1 MFDRIIVN
9 KGWRVMAD
17 FVRLQEKEEKD
28 HRIKTYISKMNEG
41 GHAPS
46 RTNFADAATG
56 AFGGLICIFVLLCL
70 TNYTG
75 APWLMAS
82 LGGSCVLVFV
92 VWNAPLSQPR
102 NIIGG
107 HFISAVIGLSMYSL
121 LGSGIV
127 SISLGVGLTI
137 FCMAFSGVIHPPAGA
152 NPIIIILGGYGWSY
166 LVMPVLIGAL
176 IIVLFGLL
184 INNLRETRKYPM
196 FW

>member
-1 MFDRIIVN
+1 
-9 KGWRVMAD
+9 MAD
-17 FVRLQEKEEKD
+17 FIRLQDEEEKSKP
-28 HRIKTYISKMNEG
+28 IKAYIFKMKGG

-46 RTNFADAATG
+46 RTNFADAITG
-56 AFGGLICIFVLLCL
+56 AIGGLICISVLLWL

-107 HFISAVIGLSMYSL
+107 HVISAFIGLTMYSL
-121 LGSGIV
+121 LGTSIV
-127 SISLGVGLTI
+127 SISIGVGLTI
-137 FCMAFSGVIHPPAGA
+137 FFMAFLGIIHPPAGA

-176 IIVLFGLL
+176 IIVFFGLV
-184 INNLRETRKYPM
+184 INNLRETRKYPL

>member
-1 MFDRIIVN
+1 
-9 KGWRVMAD
+9 MAG
-17 FVRLQEKEEKD
+17 FVSLQEKREKTNP
-28 HRIKTYISKMNEG
+28 IKSYIAKMKGG
-41 GHAPS
+41 GHSPS
-46 RTNFADAATG
+46 RTNFADAITG
-56 AFGGLICIFVLLCL
+56 AIGGLICIFVLLCL

-75 APWLMAS
+75 TPWLMAS

-107 HFISAVIGLSMYSL
+107 HLISAFIGLIMYSL
-121 LGSGIV
+121 LGTNIV
-127 SISLGVGLTI
+127 SISIGVGLTI
-137 FCMAFSGVIHPPAGA
+137 FLMAFLGIIHPPAGA

-176 IIVLFGLL
+176 IIVFFGLV
-184 INNLRETRKYPM
+184 INNLRETRKYPL

>member
-1 MFDRIIVN
+1 MREI
-9 KGWRVMAD
+9 AH
-17 FVRLQEKEEKD
+17 LQEKVEK
-28 HRIKTYISKMNEG
+28 KKSLGTYIAKMRG
-41 GHAPS
+41 GERVPA
-46 RTNFADAATG
+46 RTNIADAATG
-56 AFGGLICIFVLLCL
+56 AFGGLVCMLLLLSL

-107 HFISAVIGLSMYSL
+107 HFISAVIGLAIYSL
-121 LGSGIV
+121 LGTSTL
-127 SISLGVGLTI
+127 SISLGVALTI
-137 FCMAFSGVIHPPAGA
+137 FCMAFTGVIHPPAGA

-166 LVMPVLIGAL
+166 LVMPVLIGAVL
-176 IIVLFGLL
+176 IVAMGLL
-184 INNLRETRKYPM
+184 INNLRGTRKYPM

>member
-1 MFDRIIVN
+1 
-9 KGWRVMAD
+9 MAD
-17 FVRLQEKEEKD
+17 FVRLEGKREKTSP
-28 HRIKTYISKMNEG
+28 IKTYISKMKG
-41 GHAPS
+41 GGPAPS
-46 RTNFADAATG
+46 RTNFADAITG
-56 AFGGLICIFVLLCL
+56 AIGGLICISVLLWL

-107 HFISAVIGLSMYSL
+107 HVISAFVGLIMYSL
-121 LGSGIV
+121 LGTSIV
-127 SISLGVGLTI
+127 SISIGVGLTI
-137 FCMAFSGVIHPPAGA
+137 FFMALLGIIHPPAGA

-176 IIVLFGLL
+176 IIVFFGLM
-184 INNLRETRKYPM
+184 INNLRETRKYPL

>member
-1 MFDRIIVN
+1 
-9 KGWRVMAD
+9 MAD
-17 FVRLQEKEEKD
+17 FIRLRDDEGKSKP
-28 HRIKTYISKMNEG
+28 IKTYIFKMKG
-41 GHAPS
+41 GEHAPS
-46 RTNFADAATG
+46 RTNFADAITG
-56 AFGGLICIFVLLCL
+56 AIGGLICISVLLWL

-107 HFISAVIGLSMYSL
+107 HLISAFIGLTVYSL
-121 LGSGIV
+121 LGTGIV

-137 FCMAFSGVIHPPAGA
+137 FFMAFLGIIHPPAGA

-166 LVMPVLIGAL
+166 LVTPVLIGAL
-176 IIVLFGLL
+176 IIVFFGLM
-184 INNLRETRKYPM
+184 INNLRETRKYPL

>member
-1 MFDRIIVN
+1 MTEFLRVGN
-9 KGWRVMAD
+9 K
-17 FVRLQEKEEKD
+17 
-28 HRIKTYISKMNEG
+28 IKKKNMVKPFILKMKGG

-46 RTNFADAATG
+46 RTNFADAFTG
-56 AFGGLICIFVLLCL
+56 AIGGLICIFALLWL
-70 TNYTG
+70 TNYTD

-107 HFISAVIGLSMYSL
+107 HVVSAFIGLALYTT
-121 LGSGIV
+121 LGSSML

-137 FCMAFSGVIHPPAGA
+137 FFMAFLGIIHPPAGA
-152 NPIIIILGGYGWSY
+152 NPIIIILGGYSWNY
-166 LVMPVLIGAL
+166 LIMPVLIGAV
-176 IIVLFGLL
+176 IIVFFGLL
-184 INNLRETRKYPM
+184 INNLRETRKYPQ

>member
-1 MFDRIIVN
+1 MSI
-9 KGWRVMAD
+9 
-17 FVRLQEKEEKD
+17 EEKSWCLMTEIIGVENKIEKKNS
-28 HRIKTYISKMNEG
+28 IKPFILKMRGG

-46 RTNFADAATG
+46 RTNFADAFTG
-56 AFGGLICIFVLLCL
+56 AMGGLICIFVLLWL
-70 TNYTG
+70 TNITNS
-75 APWLMAS
+75 PWLMAS

-107 HFISAVIGLSMYSL
+107 HFISAFIGLAMYSL
-121 LGSGIV
+121 LGSNIL

-137 FCMAFSGVIHPPAGA
+137 FFMAFLGVIHPPAGA

-166 LVMPVLIGAL
+166 LLTPVLIGAV

-184 INNLRETRKYPM
+184 INNLREKRKYPL

>member
-1 MFDRIIVN
+1 M
-9 KGWRVMAD
+9 KG
-17 FVRLQEKEEKD
+17 
-28 HRIKTYISKMNEG
+28 G

-46 RTNFADAATG
+46 RTNFADAFTG
-56 AFGGLICIFVLLCL
+56 AIGGLICIFVLLLL
-70 TNYTG
+70 TNYTN

-107 HFISAVIGLSMYSL
+107 HLVSAFIGLVLYST
-121 LGSGIV
+121 LGSSML

-137 FCMAFSGVIHPPAGA
+137 FFMALLGIIHPPAGA
-152 NPIIIILGGYGWSY
+152 NPIIIILGGYSWSY
-166 LVMPVLIGAL
+166 LIMPVLIGAV
-176 IIVLFGLL
+176 IIVFFGLL
-184 INNLRETRKYPM
+184 INNLRETRNYPQ

>member
-1 MFDRIIVN
+1 
-9 KGWRVMAD
+9 MAD
-17 FVRLQEKEEKD
+17 FVRLQDKREKTNP
-28 HRIKTYISKMNEG
+28 IKTYIFKMKGG

-46 RTNFADAATG
+46 RTNFADAITG
-56 AFGGLICIFVLLCL
+56 AIGGLICIFVLLWL

-107 HFISAVIGLSMYSL
+107 HLISAFIGLIMYSL
-121 LGSGIV
+121 LGTSIV

-137 FCMAFSGVIHPPAGA
+137 FLMSLLGIIHPPAGA
-152 NPIIIILGGYGWSY
+152 NPIIIILGGYGWNY

-176 IIVLFGLL
+176 IIVFFGLV
-184 INNLRETRKYPM
+184 INNLRETRKYPL

>member
-1 MFDRIIVN
+1 
-9 KGWRVMAD
+9 MAD
-17 FVRLQEKEEKD
+17 FVRLQEKREKTNS
-28 HRIKTYISKMNEG
+28 IKAYNNKMKGG

-46 RTNFADAATG
+46 RTNFADAITG
-56 AFGGLICIFVLLCL
+56 AVGGLICIFVLLWL

-75 APWLMAS
+75 TPWLMAS

-107 HFISAVIGLSMYSL
+107 HFISAFIGLSIYSL
-121 LGSGIV
+121 LGTSII
-127 SISLGVGLTI
+127 SISIGVGLTI
-137 FCMAFSGVIHPPAGA
+137 FIMAITGIIHPPAGA

-176 IIVLFGLL
+176 IIVFFGIV
-184 INNLRETRKYPM
+184 INNLRETRQYPS

>member
-1 MFDRIIVN
+1 MR
-9 KGWRVMAD
+9 D
-17 FVRLQEKEEKD
+17 FVHLQEQEEK
-28 HRIKTYISKMNEG
+28 HQRIKKYIAKMSGG

-56 AFGGLICIFVLLCL
+56 AIGGLICIFILLCL

-107 HFISAVIGLSMYSL
+107 HLISAVIGLSMYSL
-121 LGSGIV
+121 LGSSMV
-127 SISLGVGLTI
+127 SISIGVALTI
-137 FCMAFSGVIHPPAGA
+137 FCMSFAGVIHPPAGA

-166 LVMPVLIGAL
+166 LITPVLMGAVL
-176 IIVLFGLL
+176 IVVFGLL
-184 INNLRETRKYPM
+184 INNLRETRKYPI

>member
-1 MFDRIIVN
+1 
-9 KGWRVMAD
+9 MAD
-17 FVRLQEKEEKD
+17 FVRLQEKEEKTTTP
-28 HRIKTYISKMNEG
+28 IKSYILKMKGG

-46 RTNFADAATG
+46 RTNIADAITG
-56 AFGGLICIFVLLCL
+56 AVGGLICIFVLLWL

-107 HFISAVIGLSMYSL
+107 HVISAFIGLTMYSL
-121 LGSGIV
+121 LGTSMI

-137 FCMAFSGVIHPPAGA
+137 FLMALSGSIHPPAGA

-176 IIVLFGLL
+176 IIVFFGLV
-184 INNLRETRKYPM
+184 INNLRETRKYPL

>member
-1 MFDRIIVN
+1 
-9 KGWRVMAD
+9 MAD
-17 FVRLQEKEEKD
+17 SLSVENKLEKKNSMKPF
-28 HRIKTYISKMNEG
+28 ILKMKGG

-46 RTNFADAATG
+46 RTNFADAFTG
-56 AFGGLICIFVLLCL
+56 AIGGLICIFVLLWL
-70 TNYTG
+70 TSFTD

-107 HFISAVIGLSMYSL
+107 HLISAFIGLAMYAL
-121 LGSGIV
+121 LGSSML

-137 FCMAFSGVIHPPAGA
+137 FFMAFLGIIHPPAGA

-166 LVMPVLIGAL
+166 LVTPVLIGAV
-176 IIVLFGLL
+176 IIVIFGLL
-184 INNLRETRKYPM
+184 INNLREKRKYPL

>member
-1 MFDRIIVN
+1 MREV
-9 KGWRVMAD
+9 AH
-17 FVRLQEKEEKD
+17 LQEKVEK
-28 HRIKTYISKMNEG
+28 KNLLGTYIAKMRG
-41 GHAPS
+41 GERAPT

-56 AFGGLICIFVLLCL
+56 AFGGLVCMILLLYL
-70 TNYTG
+70 TNHTG

-107 HFISAVIGLSMYSL
+107 HFVSAVIGLSMYSL
-121 LGSGIV
+121 LGTSTL
-127 SISLGVGLTI
+127 SISLGVALTI
-137 FCMAFSGVIHPPAGA
+137 FCMAFTGVIHPPAGA

-166 LVMPVLIGAL
+166 LVTPVLIGAVL
-176 IIVLFGLL
+176 IVAMGLL
-184 INNLRETRKYPM
+184 INNLRGTRKYPI